1 MKAIEMKLCPKLSR
15 IEEAKTMVIETKDG
29 IEVFVE
35 DKYKSVILEDY
46 AVLKGTFEEKVKIL
60 EDYEKN
66 NKIFFSPYAPSARFR
81 VVEY

>member
-1 MKAIEMKLCPKLSR
+1 MELKFLSK
-15 IEEAKTMVIETKDG
+15 ISIIIVNLSPYVPTATQ
-29 IEVFVE
+29 
-35 DKYKSVILEDY
+35 SPPH
-46 AVLKGTFEEKVKIL
+46 VLKGTFEEKVKIL

>member
-35 DKYKSVILEDY
+35 DKY
-46 AVLKGTFEEKVKIL
+46 
-60 EDYEKN
+60 N
-66 NKIFFSPYAPSARFR
+66 HR
-81 VVEY
+81 